1 MLHNFK
7 CYVIF
12 LLIINKDA
20 INKLCWSPLDSAG
33 VWLFRWIPLDSAG
46 VQWTCSAE
54 KVQMDSTD
62 SAGICWFPVDSAG
75 LLPE

>member
-1 MLHNFK
+1 MLQISSAGVHW
-7 CYVIF
+7 I
-12 LLIINKDA
+12 
-20 INKLCWSPLDSAG
+20 PLDSAG
-33 VWLFRWIPLDSAG
+33 FHWIPPESGYSVGFRRSLVIPVDSAG

-54 KVQMDSTD
+54 KVRTDSTD